1 MSSLATPV
9 REGDDP
15 ADLWRYLQPLLSET
29 TLPADGGFVKQLL
42 TLPRVRRVELLPNK
56 MPDGTFGSHIRTFQE
71 KTPRDVASI
80 IIQATGDVPPEPCQR
95 CLAGKGLMK
104 GCVVIATKSCPDA
117 RRRYYSCAN
126 CLYHGNQTYCSL
138 KPWVI
143 DRPQPD
149 YNRPNTSEVGRFYE
163 VRNSA
168 QGTPSERSSVSAEVY
183 TRESASRTA
192 QPVATGSPFG
202 AGASS
207 YDAASENRD
216 VRNAAR
222 PQRALPPV
230 PPPRQWARSANAAP
244 ARQPVAQ
251 ASSSS
256 LISAGVIQPSDILE
270 METWEMAPGRIRES
284 AGPDAES
291 ESPVLFKFGRWG
303 LTECRHCLFQS
314 LPLDQPGGAHLRRRV
329 VPRRHDPLG
338 RHVDAGARREQEP
351 PLLRRDGQGQGQDG

>member
-1 MSSLATPV
+1 MSSPATPV
-9 REGDDP
+9 REGDGP

-29 TLPADGGFVKQLL
+29 TLPPDGGFVKQLL
-42 TLPRVRRVELLPNK
+42 TLPRVRRVEFLANK
-56 MPDGTFGSHIRTFQE
+56 MPDGTFGSHIGTFQE

-80 IIQATGDVPPEPCQR
+80 VIQATGDVTPEPCQR

-149 YNRPNTSEVGRFYE
+149 YNRPNTSEVGRLYE

-168 QGTPSERSSVSAEVY
+168 QGTPSERSSASVEVY
-183 TRESASRTA
+183 TKESAPRTA
-192 QPVATGSPFG
+192 QPVATKSMFG
-202 AGASS
+202 VGPSRYVPAS
-207 YDAASENRD
+207 DIRD
-216 VRNAAR
+216 GRNSAR
-222 PQRALPPV
+222 PQRALPLV
-230 PPPRQWARSANAAP
+230 SPPRQWARSANEAP

-256 LISAGVIQPSDILE
+256 LLSAGVIQSSDILE

-291 ESPVLFKFGRWG
+291 ESLPFKFWTWDNFG
-303 LTECRHCLFQS
+303 F
-314 LPLDQPGGAHLRRRV
+314 
-329 VPRRHDPLG
+329 
-338 RHVDAGARREQEP
+338 
-351 PLLRRDGQGQGQDG
+351 